1 MTDRTQDPT
10 TGEWQPRR
18 SPVVVGVDG
27 SKANTA
33 AVEWAAHEAAET
45 GVDLV
50 LLSALDMQ
58 EHRPPWYSVSEHE
71 QRVHAML
78 DDVAAQVAPVLARER
93 IDTEAVDGSPVEA
106 LLERAGDARLL
117 VLGKR
122 GLGAVSRLLVG
133 STSLAVAGRAPVP
146 VVIVPDAW
154 TPNGHARRP
163 IVVGVDPYRA
173 HQPVLRLAFR
183 RAERLDVPLVAV
195 HGWEVP
201 AGLLM
206 DGPEVAESVVQWKNE
221 ARAAF
226 DRVVGEWERRFP
238 HVRLST
244 VRSDLHPATA
254 VLEASERA
262 QLVVLGRHVT
272 SRFHGFG
279 FGSVTRAVLHYSEC
293 PVLVVPDEDE

>member
-1 MTDRTQDPT
+1 MTDRSEHAT

-18 SPVVVGVDG
+18 SPVVVGADG
-27 SKANTA
+27 SKANAA
-33 AVEWAAHEAAET
+33 AVEWAAHEAAQT

-50 LLSALDMQ
+50 LLGALELQ
-58 EHRPPWYSVSEHE
+58 EHRPPWYSTTEHE
-71 QRVHAML
+71 QRVRAML
-78 DDVAAQVAPVLARER
+78 EDLAGQVAPVLPRDR
-93 IDTEAVDGSPVEA
+93 VVTETVDGSPVEA
-106 LLERAGDARLL
+106 LLEHAGDARLL

-146 VVIVPDAW
+146 VVVVPDSW
-154 TPNGHARRP
+154 MPNGHVRRP

-206 DGPEVAESVVQWKNE
+206 DGPEVAESVAQWKAE

-226 DRVVGEWERRFP
+226 EKLVGEWEGRFP

-254 VLEASERA
+254 VLEAAERA
-262 QLVVLGRHVT
+262 QLVVLGRHAT

-293 PVLVVPDEDE
+293 PVLVVPDEDA